1 MVLIYSRQM
10 KKLKKEWIGHFH
22 GLILFC
28 CFNYQFTA
36 AVDGTS
42 NFLLAVL
49 NFVNRG
55 HKRDIKEEQASGF
68 RGLASFCLRCLI
80 GGVLVWLWGCLV
92 VHCLSFTSRRH
103 THVLPLSSTPHD
115 HCCVTPNSDAAC
127 SVPGT
132 CLPLLR
138 SWLWGLQEGSL
149 MRLSICNLG
158 PRNS

>member
-10 KKLKKEWIGHFH
+10 KKLKKEWIGYFH
-22 GLILFC
+22 GLILFS

-68 RGLASFCLRCLI
+68 RGLAPFCLSCLI
-80 GGVLVWLWGCLV
+80 GGVLVALGMSSGALPQLHVRKAHTCAVFV
-92 VHCLSFTSRRH
+92 VHTSR
-103 THVLPLSSTPHD
+103 
-115 HCCVTPNSDAAC
+115 
-127 SVPGT
+127 
-132 CLPLLR
+132 PLLCDSQQQCCLLC
-138 SWLWGLQEGSL
+138 SWYLPSP
-149 MRLSICNLG
+149 S
-158 PRNS
+158 